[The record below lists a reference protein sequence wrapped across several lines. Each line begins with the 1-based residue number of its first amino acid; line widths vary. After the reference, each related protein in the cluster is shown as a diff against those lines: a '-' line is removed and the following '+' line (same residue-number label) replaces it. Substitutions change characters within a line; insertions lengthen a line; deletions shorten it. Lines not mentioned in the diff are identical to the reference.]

1 MIIRILGEGQYDV
14 SDGDM
19 AGLQDLDA
27 QLEAAV
33 GSDDDQVFRSA
44 LAALLAKVRETGK
57 RVPDDELSP
66 SDAILPAEDAHVDDV
81 RELLTDEGVI
91 PG

>member
-1 MIIRILGEGQYDV
+1 VIIRILGEGQYDV
-14 SDGDM
+14 SAADM
-19 AGLQDLDA
+19 DALQDLDKR
-27 QLEAAV
+27 LEAAV
-33 GSDDDQVFRSA
+33 SGDDDEVFRTA
-44 LAALLAKVRETGK
+44 LTALLQKVREIGK
-57 RVPDDELSP
+57 PVPDEELAP